1 MDNKENICES
11 VFMYQETSKQN
22 ILDFKKTFKYKAGF
36 DWIILLAIVIICVG
50 IAIIFYTT
58 LGVILEIVG
67 IILIGYRLSKRNS
80 KKDVAFLDA
89 YEKYLKAQ
97 EKKYQANSNSAIYET
112 YYSYDNKTKRFAFWY
127 QDKKYIDISYDDII
141 SYDILNDKVISS
153 FKRLPD
159 RPNPTVKSYILRL
172 NLKNGRVVEIGYSNT
187 NKYIKIR
194 NSIVYQQFANTM
206 SVNKLCNVFDR
217 IITKNRV

>member
-1 MDNKENICES
+1 MDKENICES
-11 VFMYQETSKQN
+11 VFMYQDTSKQD

-36 DWIILLAIVIICVG
+36 DWLLILGVVIICVG

-67 IILIGYRLSKRNS
+67 IILIGYRISKRTS
-80 KKDVAFLDA
+80 KKEVAFLDA
-89 YEKYLKAQ
+89 YEKHLKSL
-97 EKKYQANSNSAIYET
+97 EKKYQANSNSAIYQS
-112 YYSYDNKTKRFAFWY
+112 YYNYDNKIKRFEFYY
-127 QDKKYIDISYDDII
+127 QDKKYIDVAYDDII
-141 SYDILNDKVISS
+141 SYDILNDKVVSS

-159 RPNPTVKSYILRL
+159 RPNPTVKSYIIRL
-172 NLKNGRVVEIGYSNT
+172 NLKNGRTAEIGYSNT

-194 NSIVYQQFANTM
+194 NSVVYQQFANTI